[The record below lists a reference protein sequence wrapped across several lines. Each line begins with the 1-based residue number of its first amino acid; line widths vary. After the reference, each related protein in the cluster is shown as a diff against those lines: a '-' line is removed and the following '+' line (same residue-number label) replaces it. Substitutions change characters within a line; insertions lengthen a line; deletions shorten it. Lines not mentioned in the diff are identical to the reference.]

1 MLMRYNAATK
11 SDVEM
16 FIDRLRSLLKR
27 TWLARSV
34 KFIFVNYLWLVYRKT
49 SVIFSPFYSEKV
61 LVGSISLIVD
71 YW

>member
-1 MLMRYNAATK
+1 MLIRYNAATK

-16 FIDRLRSLLKR
+16 FIDRLRSRLKR

>member
-16 FIDRLRSLLKR
+16 FIDRLRSRLKR